1 LNGVFGRPTYSI
13 YDDML
18 DIGSNPQVREAVGH
32 VDHGLPPDVF
42 IKQAT
47 NASETFWVKT
57 HDAPVDDGKAIYVV
71 RDGRSAVVSY
81 FHWIK
86 RYLTDSDVS
95 LRDVVL
101 GEVEYGSWSEHI
113 QGWSPATRPNTLF
126 LTYEQVIAP
135 DAGTISLI
143 SEFLGVDPLP
153 MGSVPSFDDLNARE
167 PSFFRAGSDAKNI
180 TELAGDELEL
190 FWWLHGGAML
200 ELDFVQ
206 EVPES
211 ASPSR
216 SRQLFLDAFSQTK
229 SELKEHIG
237 ELSARLEAA
246 GAERAAGE
254 AEFRRQI
261 EELRARL
268 DTTHAEFDATK
279 VELATVSERLSLIE
293 TALTERSA
301 EVELLHRRLSVLG
314 RSRWLK
320 IGHKLK
326 LSRRLRQIEPY
337 L

>member
-1 LNGVFGRPTYSI
+1 
-13 YDDML
+13 
-18 DIGSNPQVREAVGH
+18 
-32 VDHGLPPDVF
+32 
-42 IKQAT
+42 
-47 NASETFWVKT
+47 
-57 HDAPVDDGKAIYVV
+57 
-71 RDGRSAVVSY
+71 
-81 FHWIK
+81 
-86 RYLTDSDVS
+86 
-95 LRDVVL
+95 
-101 GEVEYGSWSEHI
+101 
-113 QGWSPATRPNTLF
+113 
-126 LTYEQVIAP
+126 
-135 DAGTISLI
+135 
-143 SEFLGVDPLP
+143 